1 MNPYVDNEDIR
12 TFSESV
18 DEMELIWHRDRADRK
33 ITILEGRDW
42 KLQMDNKLPIQ
53 LIENH
58 TYDIPKMTYH
68 RIIKGIGNLVLRIK
82 NVTD

>member
-33 ITILEGRDW
+33 ITVLEGRDW
-42 KLQMDNKLPIQ
+42 KLQMDNELPVS
-53 LIENH
+53 LEVAK
-58 TYDIPKMTYH
+58 TYFIPKLMYH
-68 RIIKGIGNLVLRIK
+68 RVLKGTTDLKIRIK
-82 NVTD
+82 EC